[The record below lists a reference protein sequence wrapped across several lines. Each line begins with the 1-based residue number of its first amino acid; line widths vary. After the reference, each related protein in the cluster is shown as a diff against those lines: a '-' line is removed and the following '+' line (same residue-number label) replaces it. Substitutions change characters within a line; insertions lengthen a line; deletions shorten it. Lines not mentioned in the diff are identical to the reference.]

1 METKEDLIYN
11 DSINNKEME
20 SHEEDNDP
28 VPVSEP
34 EPEPKT
40 RQELIK
46 QGRRDRLAKAR
57 EKLREM
63 QSTKNLNF
71 KKDESK
77 ARRKYPENLNL
88 KKIEDLTPEEKTID
102 NDKRLREQLK
112 RDKEKDSI
120 RQKQRELKELNL
132 LKKQEEEHQRELDEY
147 HEKIKKK
154 PIYYSS
160 SDEEEEEPLKKKK
173 SKKNKP
179 VKKISIKYYHEPTQ
193 QELNH
198 DQIMIQR
205 EQEVDF
211 EKIKYKEEQQ
221 RLHTEEEKKL
231 KIQSDKISEFDR
243 LKKMM
248 MSGED

>member
-20 SHEEDNDP
+20 SQEEDNDP
-28 VPVSEP
+28 VPV
-34 EPEPKT
+34 PEPKT
-40 RQELIK
+40 RQEIIK
-46 QGRRDRLAKAR
+46 EGRRDRLAKAR

-102 NDKRLREQLK
+102 NDRRLREQLK

-147 HEKIKKK
+147 QEKIKKK

-160 SDEEEEEPLKKKK
+160 SDEEEESLKKNK

-179 VKKISIKYYHEPTQ
+179 IKKISIKYYHEPTQ
-193 QELNH
+193 QELNQ

-211 EKIKYKEEQQ
+211 EKIKYKEQQQ
-221 RLHTEEEKKL
+221 RIHTEEDKKL
-231 KIQSDKISEFDR
+231 KIESDKISEFDR